1 MVAKL
6 HKNIPWF
13 QGDVKTFGNCIVT
26 KKHWVLEKLHK
37 KRRWLQGAIKTL
49 GGCKVT

>member
-26 KKHWVLEKLHK
+26 KK
-37 KRRWLQGAIKTL
+37 AL
-49 GGCKVT
+49 GTCKVA